1 MSGQMV
7 LLTVLSVAAVA
18 LAAVVAVTIWRLLK
32 TLENLSAQV
41 ERTLKEF
48 ESLAEDIRETNT
60 ELRKFV
66 SRLEASA
73 ANVQHMTEG
82 VKGFRTTLDAAS
94 SVLQLAVVPVLGN
107 LAGGMAGARA
117 AISHIVNRV
126 FRKEGQHG

>member
-1 MSGQMV
+1 MV
-7 LLTVLSVAAVA
+7 LLTLLSVAAVA

>member
-1 MSGQMV
+1 MV